1 MVRLLF
7 LQSEGLTNHLVAG
20 NDAPNGLE
28 SLVFGGSHSEHL
40 AEFYGL
46 VKVRGKYSSR
56 RLEPSVDAIPPMNM
70 DGSVI
75 QNLPGFS

>member
-1 MVRLLF
+1 MVLFLF
-7 LQSEGLTNHLVAG
+7 LQSEGLTNHLAVG

-28 SLVFGGSHSEHL
+28 SLIFGGSHSEHL
-40 AEFYGL
+40 VEFYGL
-46 VKVRGKYSSR
+46 VKVRGEYSSR
-56 RLEPSVDAIPPMNM
+56 RLEPSVNAIPPMNM